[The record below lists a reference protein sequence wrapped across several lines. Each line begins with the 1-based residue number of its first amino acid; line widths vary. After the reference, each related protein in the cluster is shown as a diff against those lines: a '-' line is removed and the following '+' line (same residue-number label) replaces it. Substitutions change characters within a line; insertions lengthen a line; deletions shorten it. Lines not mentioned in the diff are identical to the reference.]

1 MWIHLVILILSVV
14 TLILSLVN
22 FRYIFTLYNKLQ
34 KKIPKDIRSIL
45 EFNTME
51 KIENYIS
58 NANELNKTKEQ
69 ISQAGGK
76 VSSIEVP
83 EYLKEMK
90 LAQGKFDKKT
100 SKKIISEWD
109 FTELAANIFQFTGSS
124 LLLMNVPKT
133 VIVGAAIGLGSFF
146 SWINIIQ
153 YLRYNRKYYVFFRAI
168 VKSFPSILKLVVGM
182 IPLFVGYAF
191 IGTAIFWQVHKFED
205 INRTM
210 QSLFGMV
217 NADGIFFIFNE
228 ITKINYW
235 LGQIYLYSFIF
246 IFIYLVQ
253 NLFLQVVYKV
263 YAMDTKDMKDERKF
277 TLEDDSMDKK
287 INFDEKKKDV
297 IMLSNIDNSNL
308 KENQKLS

>member
-1 MWIHLVILILSVV
+1 
-14 TLILSLVN
+14 
-22 FRYIFTLYNKLQ
+22 
-34 KKIPKDIRSIL
+34 
-45 EFNTME
+45 ME

-100 SKKIISEWD
+100 SKKIISVWD

-277 TLEDDSMDKK
+277 SLEDDSMDKK

-297 IMLSNIDNSNL
+297 IMLSNIDISNL